1 MRFRALTLLDT
12 FSRESLTIYVD
23 KSIKGEQVCEELEK
37 IKAARGLP
45 QRIKV
50 DNGPE
55 FISQALDA
63 WAYFNKVKLDYSR
76 PGTPT
81 DNPHIE
87 SFNGS
92 FREECLYMNWFMSP
106 EDARD
111 IIERWRSDYNEFR
124 PHSALTYL
132 TPAELARKTG
142 SEAVGTSIS
151 SRSAWT
157 TLWGTPQNI
166 DFFSFTV
173 DYYWGIPHELEFAL
187 LNFRSKTSQAV
198 PDITRCKSESL
209 FITDLYFSSS
219 IGKFLQTSDE
229 NITLEAPTECSIL
242 SR

>member
-1 MRFRALTLLDT
+1 MLEYGLRIGSIVQGKRFRALTVLDT
-12 FSRESLTIYVD
+12 FSRESLAIYVD

-55 FISQALDA
+55 FISRALDA

-92 FREECLYMNWFMSP
+92 FRDECLNMNWFMSL

-111 IIERWRSDYNEFR
+111 KVERWRRDYNEFR

-132 TPAELARKTG
+132 TPAEFARKSG
-142 SEAVGTSIS
+142 SEAV
-151 SRSAWT
+151 
-157 TLWGTPQNI
+157 
-166 DFFSFTV
+166 
-173 DYYWGIPHELEFAL
+173 
-187 LNFRSKTSQAV
+187 
-198 PDITRCKSESL
+198 
-209 FITDLYFSSS
+209 
-219 IGKFLQTSDE
+219 
-229 NITLEAPTECSIL
+229 
-242 SR
+242 